1 MNLIRYAAIAALAY
15 VGLVVLAETLLGFV
29 QPRFDR
35 PPVGEW
41 EGTIVITTV
50 GSDGST
56 EKRVVTPML
65 SDGRLIVS
73 ANHWPRSW
81 YRRVL
86 ENQDVQI
93 TSGGKTTDFRA
104 VIIPPDSPEH
114 DELERE
120 HPHSALFRF
129 ATGYPPRRFV
139 RLEPR

>member
-1 MNLIRYAAIAALAY
+1 MKVLRYAAITIVAY
-15 VGLVVLAETLLGFV
+15 VGLVLLAETLLGAV

-41 EGTIVITTV
+41 EGTIVIATT
-50 GSDGST
+50 GADGST

-65 SDGRLIVS
+65 SDGQLVIS

-86 ENQDVQI
+86 ENPDVQI
-93 TSGGKTTDFRA
+93 TSGGKTQDFRA
-104 VIIPPDSPEH
+104 VIVPPDSPEH
-114 DELERE
+114 DRLESE

-129 ATGYPPRRFV
+129 VTGYPPRRFV